1 MITHSKISY
10 RVIAVTRDSEQID
23 LSQIVTALGW
33 SEAEKELAAKITFK
47 IAATDAAKN
56 ISIATPIIICA
67 DSGDGFQEVVRG
79 NVSKL
84 EMTESNGDFS
94 LNVEAADEAQALRQS
109 QDDYYFSPDASSS
122 SIIKKILDDHGVP
135 HTIQITDV
143 KHGKKVYRGRYLA
156 DMIADV
162 LKDLKEK
169 GGGVYFLRSNQ
180 GVLEII
186 PRGTNETIYQFDI
199 SENLSSVK
207 ESFDASKLATKV
219 KVVGKQREEG
229 HRNVDAIVEGRT
241 DLGVRQLIYQRGDK
255 ESLQEAETAAKKLL
269 DERGVERK
277 TSIDAPDIPFLRK
290 GDRVRVKNSLGESYF
305 FVKAIRHNAAQA
317 KMTVELDEDKEKN
330 KEAGTSYDTAWAD
343 ENSEAV

>member
-199 SENLSSVK
+199 AENLSSVK

-305 FVKAIRHNAAQA
+305 FVKAIRHNAAQS

-330 KEAGTSYDTAWAD
+330 QEAGTSYDTAWAD